1 MALSDMAARN
11 ARPKAK
17 PFKLYDEDGLYL
29 FISPAGGKY
38 WRVKYRW
45 QSAEKTL
52 SVGSYPE
59 ITLKEARE
67 RRDDARVLLAHGVDP
82 YQERKRL
89 EKAKILEKSST
100 LRVASRCP
108 PDHRALSK
116 RIAGACRTFVK
127 SPVRGQ

>member
-1 MALSDMAARN
+1 MAARN
-11 ARPKAK
+11 AKPRTK

-45 QSAEKTL
+45 QGAEKTL

-67 RRDDARVLLAHGVDP
+67 KARRRP
-82 YQERKRL
+82 
-89 EKAKILEKSST
+89 
-100 LRVASRCP
+100 
-108 PDHRALSK
+108 RAPCTW
-116 RIAGACRTFVK
+116 G
-127 SPVRGQ
+127 